1 MAVWEETAAK
11 MASPAAINNGGKL
24 LYWCVLYVG
33 PLFCLCIRG
42 NLDLCCLQ
50 EEEERQQHH
59 VRIISVCLCR
69 GSGSREEGFV
79 YTCIFVY
86 TAKDGGNCHQNHLFL
101 RSSRQACISR
111 GKYQM
116 LENLGYV
123 LESNW
128 REEIASLIFKMV
140 WLKSCHWCRETHL
153 REKFNAIRSWKHH
166 KNSKKTQKKKPQKKS
181 FCFLG

>member
-1 MAVWEETAAK
+1 MC
-11 MASPAAINNGGKL
+11 G
-24 LYWCVLYVG
+24 
-33 PLFCLCIRG
+33 
-42 NLDLCCLQ
+42 
-50 EEEERQQHH
+50 
-59 VRIISVCLCR
+59 

-153 REKFNAIRSWKHH
+153 REKLNAIRSWKHH
-166 KNSKKTQKKKPQKKS
+166 KNSKKTQKKKNPKKILLLS
-181 FCFLG
+181 GIKIIRRSSAHNTETPNGWSQIQRTSPHVHRQPYTTHTYI